1 MLATLAA
8 VALASAAGAAS
19 KEPVCTAAKEG
30 TLGTVTATR
39 RIGTRP
45 GFTVSV
51 STSRDANEETVIN
64 RLLIRRGRAT
74 VLDVVTQ
81 IPPGGPAETR
91 AHFEKGYK
99 GVHDVLL
106 QQKGAQY
113 VAVVDG
119 RETAPFT
126 PGVSADQVYFP
137 DGEALPT
144 VRVGR
149 AVKKLLKRLTR
160 LGTPPCLAGGEI
172 APAAAAI
179 RPAATCRTDT
189 LANCETF
196 PGCDGC
202 VLACG
207 VRGYAC
213 MAKAL
218 LCGPFCFL
226 VGGIDC
232 NAEAR
237 QCSEACRA
245 PTQPCCPT
253 GCPFRGSSSYKCFG
267 AGNVCCEWD
276 ANGIPEGCAQDECCG
291 PDGQKTCCS
300 NGYEC
305 AGPYS
310 LCCPRGEPA
319 AVCPGR
325 DQCCPSGLACKPGSL
340 GRNTC
345 CAQCCDPLTPCCN
358 VSCCPGPDY
367 TCVAGGCCPNNRVCG
382 TTCCPDGYA
391 CTNPTA
397 GTCQACPAGETP
409 CAFGSGAP
417 LCCPQGTTC
426 CGNGSCCAANEQCC
440 VFRQGL
446 GCYTS
451 CANLKPWWPCWPCS
465 LAPRSPVPRGR
476 RRPRLRR
483 PPTSSTQTAPARSA
497 RRSAPRTST
506 SPSMRAPQA
515 PAPTRSSCR
524 RASTS
529 SRFQGPRRTPRS
541 PATSTSPAISSSP
554 APAPPRPSST
564 AAASTASSTSTR
576 GGTAS
581 RSPSAESPSRT
592 AACPPSRSSPRPGA
606 ACCSAPRT
614 RWEERSRAGR

>member
-1 MLATLAA
+1 VQRAHPRRTMLATLAA
-8 VALASAAGAAS
+8 AALASAAGAAS

-126 PGVSADQVYFP
+126 PGVSADQVHFP

-305 AGPYS
+305 TGPYS

-345 CAQCCDPLTPCCN
+345 CAPGSSACGVDADLNDLCCPDGKCCGADELTRTCCGPEESCVGGTRCCRPENVRGTCCAPDDPCGADCCPGQYCINNTKCCVPPQKACGDQCCDPLTPCCN
-358 VSCCPGPDY
+358 GSCCPGPDY

-391 CTNPTA
+391 CTNPAT

-451 CANLKPWWPCWPCS
+451 CAN
-465 LAPRSPVPRGR
+465 
-476 RRPRLRR
+476 
-483 PPTSSTQTAPARSA
+483 
-497 RRSAPRTST
+497 
-506 SPSMRAPQA
+506 
-515 PAPTRSSCR
+515 
-524 RASTS
+524 
-529 SRFQGPRRTPRS
+529 
-541 PATSTSPAISSSP
+541 
-554 APAPPRPSST
+554 
-564 AAASTASSTSTR
+564 
-576 GGTAS
+576 
-581 RSPSAESPSRT
+581 
-592 AACPPSRSSPRPGA
+592 
-606 ACCSAPRT
+606 
-614 RWEERSRAGR
+614 